1 MSHFGMEL
9 DVGPCDNTEDLYI
22 VLAQDSTV
30 NLEGFENFKGL
41 AERATQAVTEVCRTY
56 RHSYMI

>member
-1 MSHFGMEL
+1 MLGL
-9 DVGPCDNTEDLYI
+9 AIYCTNTEDLYI

-30 NLEGFENFKGL
+30 NLKGFENFKGL